1 MISEVFM
8 VSTVPLEDLE
18 KHAGNIYEAIVVIAK
33 RARQINDDQKRF
45 IEQELGYDSAADN
58 PNADDDSDLEESHE
72 ERRITPIKI
81 FRLPKPTT
89 ISLDE
94 MMNGKLQF
102 QYKEAQPEEN

>member
-1 MISEVFM
+1 M
-8 VSTVPLEDLE
+8 VSTVPLDELE
-18 KHAGNIYEAIVVIAK
+18 RHAGNIYEAIVVIAK

-45 IEQELGYDSAADN
+45 IEQELGYDSAADSV
-58 PNADDDSDLEESHE
+58 NAEDSDVDLEENHE
-72 ERRITPIKI
+72 ERRAAPVKV

>member
-1 MISEVFM
+1 M
-8 VSTVPLEDLE
+8 VSTVPLEELE

-58 PNADDDSDLEESHE
+58 ASADDDTDLEESHE

-81 FRLPKPTT
+81 FRFPKPTT
-89 ISLDE
+89 NTLE
-94 MMNGKLQF
+94 
-102 QYKEAQPEEN
+102 

>member
-1 MISEVFM
+1 M
-8 VSTVPLEDLE
+8 VSTVPLEELE

-33 RARQINDDQKRF
+33 RARQINDEQKRF

-58 PNADDDSDLEESHE
+58 ANAEDEAELDENHE
-72 ERRITPIKI
+72 ERRVTPVKV
-81 FRLPKPTT
+81 FRLPKPTS

-94 MMNGKLQF
+94 MMNGRLQF